1 MQHFIRPSYLK
12 PGDTIGVV
20 AMASAISNSQLT
32 PEYEDKWN
40 SIFSSWGLKIKKGK
54 YLYNSLPGDFAGDDI
69 LRAEDMRE
77 MLLDDEVKAIISY
90 RGGYGSMRTLSHLD
104 LNLFK
109 EHPKWLVG
117 FSDITIFHN
126 ALRSL
131 GIESILGAMPSTFGD
146 ASQQTFDSLHGAL
159 FGAEMRYSTAPHP
172 FSKLGKSRGRLVGG
186 NLCLFVSTIG
196 TPIQNLFEEDSI
208 LFIEDIDEKMHTI
221 DRMLLTMRCAGML
234 DRLKGVIIGQ
244 FTDTADSDKWKKDAY
259 TLIKEHTDR
268 LDCPV
273 LFGFPSGHEQP
284 NYSLVLGREAQLEV
298 SPDGGSLR
306 LL

>member
-1 MQHFIRPSYLK
+1 MRQFIRPSYLK
-12 PGDTIGVV
+12 PGDTIGLV
-20 AMASAISNSQLT
+20 AMASAISESQLT
-32 PEYEDKWN
+32 PEYEEKWS
-40 SIFSSWGLKIKKGK
+40 SIFNSWGLKVKKGK
-54 YLYNSLPGDFAGDDI
+54 HLYHSLPGDFAGEDAF
-69 LRAEDMRE
+69 RAEDICE
-77 MLLDDEVKAIISY
+77 MLLDDEIKAIISY

-104 LNLFK
+104 LNLFR

-117 FSDITIFHN
+117 FSDITIFHS

-131 GIESILGAMPSTFGD
+131 GIESILGAMPSTFGE
-146 ASQQTFDSLHGAL
+146 ALPQTFDSLHNAL
-159 FGAEMRYSTAPHP
+159 FGADMHYSTAPHP
-172 FSKLGKSRGRLVGG
+172 FSKIGKCRGRLVGG
-186 NLCLFVSTIG
+186 NLCLFASTIG
-196 TPIQNLFEEDSI
+196 THIQNLFEEDSI
-208 LFIEDIDEKMHTI
+208 LFIEDIDEKMHTV

-244 FTDTADSDKWKKDAY
+244 FTDTADSDKWEKDVY

-273 LFGFPSGHEQP
+273 LFGFPCGHEQP
-284 NYSLVLGREAQLEV
+284 NYSLVLGREAVLEV